1 MSATAE
7 QLPTFL
13 LLRWC
18 DDGRGVPENPE
29 AYVLPGN
36 TRSELMLRILK
47 IMANMSRL
55 RSVSVSMLA
64 GVALALAAMA
74 PSLAQDTT
82 TSSPPET
89 EADALVQQEAV
100 KALDTMAAYLRTLK
114 QFKLTATTTSEDVL
128 EDGQK
133 IEILGQTTF
142 LVRTPNRMK
151 VSVDN
156 DKHQRE
162 YYYDGKSLTQVSPAL
177 GYYAVFDA
185 PDTIAK
191 TIVAA
196 EEKYDVRLPL
206 ADLFFWNSEV
216 DRNVEIK
223 SAYFAGQ
230 SRILGERCDHYAFR
244 VATADVQLWIRANG
258 DPLPCRMVITEID
271 SAERPQQTATLD
283 WDTNAEIDDSN
294 FVYAAPPEVGL
305 IDQDPLD
312 STGK

>member
-114 QFKLTATTTSEDVL
+114 QFKLTATTTASVL
-128 EDGQK
+128 
-133 IEILGQTTF
+133 T
-142 LVRTPNRMK
+142 
-151 VSVDN
+151 
-156 DKHQRE
+156 
-162 YYYDGKSLTQVSPAL
+162 
-177 GYYAVFDA
+177 
-185 PDTIAK
+185 
-191 TIVAA
+191 
-196 EEKYDVRLPL
+196 
-206 ADLFFWNSEV
+206 
-216 DRNVEIK
+216 
-223 SAYFAGQ
+223 
-230 SRILGERCDHYAFR
+230 
-244 VATADVQLWIRANG
+244 ATA
-258 DPLPCRMVITEID
+258 P
-271 SAERPQQTATLD
+271 
-283 WDTNAEIDDSN
+283 
-294 FVYAAPPEVGL
+294 
-305 IDQDPLD
+305 
-312 STGK
+312 

>member
-1 MSATAE
+1 
-7 QLPTFL
+7 
-13 LLRWC
+13 
-18 DDGRGVPENPE
+18 
-29 AYVLPGN
+29 
-36 TRSELMLRILK
+36 MLQILEILASK
-47 IMANMSRL
+47 PRL
-55 RSVSVSMLA
+55 RTASLSTMA
-64 GVALALAAMA
+64 GAAFALAAMA
-74 PSLAQDTT
+74 PTLAQDAA
-82 TSSPPET
+82 SSPPET
-89 EADALVQQEAV
+89 EADVLVQQEAV

-142 LVRTPNRMK
+142 LVRTPDRMK
-151 VSVDN
+151 VSIDN

-162 YYYDGKSLTQVSPAL
+162 YYYDGKSVTQVSPAL

-191 TIVAA
+191 TIITA
-196 EEKYDVRLPL
+196 EEKYGVRLPL
-206 ADLFFWNSEV
+206 ADLFFWNSAF

-244 VATADVQLWIRANG
+244 VAAADVQIWIRANG

-283 WDTNAEIDDSN
+283 WDTDAEIDDSN
-294 FVYAAPPEVGL
+294 FLYAAPPEMGL
-305 IDQDPLD
+305 IDQDPVD